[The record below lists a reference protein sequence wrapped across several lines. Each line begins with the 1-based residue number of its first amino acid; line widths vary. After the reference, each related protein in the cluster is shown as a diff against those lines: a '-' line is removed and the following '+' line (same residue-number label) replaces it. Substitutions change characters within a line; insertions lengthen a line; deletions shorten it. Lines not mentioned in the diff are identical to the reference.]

1 MIFSSGSVLIWFW
14 HEGIAGLVK
23 LVQEFPYLLY
33 FLEELEDWH
42 SFFFKCWVEFTRKA
56 IYFWTFLHW
65 EVLITDL
72 ISLLTT
78 GVFRCC
84 ISLWFRL
91 NELYISKNLSVSL
104 GCPICWHII
113 VYIGLPWWFSWVN
126 NLPAVQETWVRSLGW
141 EDPLEKGKATHSSIL
156 AWRIL
161 WLFILV
167 SYNPFYL
174 CGINCNASF
183 LIFFNLSP
191 LSLFFFFLDS
201 IASGLFSDFIFLVF
215 SSGNIYF
222 FPCPIP
228 PLSLL
233 P

>member
-1 MIFSSGSVLIWFW
+1 M
-14 HEGIAGLVK
+14 
-23 LVQEFPYLLY
+23 
-33 FLEELEDWH
+33 
-42 SFFFKCWVEFTRKA
+42 
-56 IYFWTFLHW
+56 
-65 EVLITDL
+65 
-72 ISLLTT
+72 
-78 GVFRCC
+78 FRFC

-113 VYIGLPWWFSWVN
+113 VYIGLPWWFIWVN
-126 NLPAVQETWVRSLGW
+126 NLPAMQETWVRSLGW

-174 CGINCNASF
+174 CDINCNASF
-183 LIFFNLSP
+183 LFFFFNLSP
-191 LSLFFFFLDS
+191 LSFFFLDS
-201 IASGLFSDFIFLVF
+201 LASGLFSDFIFLVF